1 LKDLSSDM
9 NMVAIG
15 DVKATLIHI
24 LKACNLPSDD
34 STDTA
39 QIEEQQKLFHEL
51 VKVLNKKNFFF
62 S

>member
-1 LKDLSSDM
+1 M